1 MENQA
6 NFDALARKATQTN
19 ALEDLNALFGAA
31 FDLKE
36 WIFIMRGDL
45 TSAYPYIAA
54 NAGYADSQPMVRAF
68 TDSER
73 AQRFA
78 RENNLAE
85 PDGTCLTLNIP
96 TEKIVEYLEGFMEHG
111 AHGVWFNSDTG
122 SDGFFIPIKQLRPI
136 KEHLAKLKPAAGWQT
151 VEILRVT
158 VQEALVLPTGN
169 TIDTPYKVNFL
180 CRVPPAQIEN
190 GQLKTAVWNRI
201 SDLIFGESWKAEIF
215 PGAYYTIKSS
225 ETRNFGGETVKN
237 QNWLDLGKT
246 GDDLYY
252 FFIVS
257 ENGEVRKVEAS
268 EFQQNVD
275 ADFQNEGVS
284 AAPSSTAA
292 PPPKPR
298 KNTLLLVIQDGLGF
312 PSGFVSEASFKL
324 NIFCRVP
331 PEWTDGEQLKAD
343 SREKIFEFLY
353 GVNWRMGNDD
363 GSRYVVIDSFSKV
376 FDEETVK
383 NTRWEGTENTADNH
397 YKFYL
402 VGDDGAIRSV
412 KEEEFQADIDA
423 ELKSDATDEARAH
436 QDQMAGLG
444 MSQTADGGFDI
455 NLSIDQHGSVNFETN
470 LAPFYRAIM
479 PLLTDFQGTGDFV
492 ALLAFEPG
500 AMSEFGEF
508 VLNNPQGPYFRS
520 RGFIYVNPKNGV
532 RIGVTSFHSN
542 HLRHIRSNAELI
554 VSIELCKNLDNQTAA
569 LYYVFRGPRADVL
582 NLAAAIQPLL
592 EANNYQAAQ

>member
-1 MENQA
+1 METQA

-19 ALEDLNALFGAA
+19 AMEDLNALFGAA
-31 FDLKE
+31 FELKE
-36 WIFIMRGDL
+36 WVFIMRGDL
-45 TSAYPYIAA
+45 TNAYPYIAA
-54 NAGYADSQPMVRAF
+54 NAGYADNQPMVRAF
-68 TDSER
+68 TDSGR

-96 TEKIVEYLEGFMEHG
+96 TEKIIEYLEGFVQYG
-111 AHGVWFNSDTG
+111 AYGVWFNSDTG

-136 KEHLAKLKPAAGWQT
+136 KEHLAKLKPVAAAQT
-151 VEILRVT
+151 FEILRIT

-190 GQLKTAVWNRI
+190 GELKTNVWNRI
-201 SDLIFGESWKAEIF
+201 SDMIFGESWKAEIF

-225 ETRNFGGETVKN
+225 EIKKFSGETVKN

-246 GDDLYY
+246 GEDLYY
-252 FFIVS
+252 FFIVA
-257 ENGEVRKVEAS
+257 ENGEARKVEAS

-275 ADFQNEGVS
+275 ADFQNE
-284 AAPSSTAA
+284 AAAEASPTVA
-292 PPPKPR
+292 PPAARR
-298 KNTLLLVIQDGLGF
+298 KNTLLLIIQDGLGF

-331 PEWTDGEQLKAD
+331 PEWTTGDQLKTD

-353 GVNWRMGNDD
+353 GANWRTGNDD
-363 GSRYVVIDSFSKV
+363 GSHYVVIDSFSKV

-383 NTRWEGTENTADNH
+383 NTRWESTENTDDNH

-402 VGDDGAIRSV
+402 VGVDGAIRSV

-423 ELKSDATDEARAH
+423 EMKANATDQARAR
-436 QDQMAGLG
+436 QDRMAGLG
-444 MSQTADGGFDI
+444 MSQTADGSFDI
-455 NLSIDQHGSVNFETN
+455 NLSINQRGSVNFETDFT
-470 LAPFYRAIM
+470 LFFRAIK
-479 PLLTDFQGTGDFV
+479 PLLEDFQGTGDFV
-492 ALLAFEPG
+492 ELLAFDPG
-500 AMSEFGEF
+500 AMSDLGEF
-508 VLNNPQGPYFRS
+508 VWNNPHGPYLRS
-520 RGFIYVNPKNGV
+520 RGFLYVNPKNGV

-542 HLRHIRSNAELI
+542 HLRHVQTNAELI
-554 VSIELCKNLDNQTAA
+554 ISIEICKNLDNQTAA
-569 LYYVFRGPRADVL
+569 LYYRFEGPKSDVL
-582 NLAAAIQPLL
+582 NLAAAIQPVLDACGY
-592 EANNYQAAQ
+592 EAAQ

>member
-1 MENQA
+1 MENQV

-31 FDLKE
+31 FELKE

-45 TSAYPYIAA
+45 NSAYPYIAS
-54 NAGYADSQPMVRAF
+54 NAAYADSQPMVRAF
-68 TDSER
+68 TDSGR

-96 TEKIVEYLEGFMEHG
+96 TEKIIEYLEGLVQYG
-111 AHGVWFNSDTG
+111 ANGVWFNSDTG

-136 KEHLAKLKPAAGWQT
+136 KEHLAKLKPAAAGQT
-151 VEILRVT
+151 VETLQVT

-190 GQLKTAVWNRI
+190 GQLKTIVWNRI

-225 ETRNFGGETVKN
+225 ETRNFSSEAVKN

-246 GDDLYY
+246 GEDLYY

-257 ENGEVRKVEAS
+257 EDGAVRKVEAA
-268 EFQQNVD
+268 EFQQNV
-275 ADFQNEGVS
+275 AAYFQNEGIS
-284 AAPSSTAA
+284 APSSSVALPTAR
-292 PPPKPR
+292 R

-331 PEWTDGEQLKAD
+331 PEWTDGDQLKSD

-353 GVNWRMGNDD
+353 GANWRMGNDD
-363 GSRYVVIDSFSKV
+363 GSHYVVIDSFSKV

-423 ELKSDATDEARAH
+423 EVKSGATVEARAQ

-444 MSQTADGGFDI
+444 ISQTANGGFDVNLGI
-455 NLSIDQHGSVNFETN
+455 NQRGSVDFETN
-470 LAPFYRAIM
+470 LAPFYRAVM
-479 PLLTDFQGTGDFV
+479 PLLTDFQGTGDYV

-508 VLNNPQGPYFRS
+508 VLNNPHGPYFRS

-532 RIGVTSFHSN
+532 RIGVTNFHSN
-542 HLRHIRSNAELI
+542 HLRHVRTNAELI
-554 VSIELCKNLDNQTAA
+554 VSMELCKNLDNQTAV
-569 LYYVFRGPRADVL
+569 LYYAFRGPRADVL
-582 NLAAAIQPLL
+582 NLAAAIQPIL
-592 EANNYQAAQ
+592 EANNYQAAP